1 MVSSVE
7 IFDPRLGSWMSG
19 EPMKNPRGYFA
30 AGVINESIFVMGG
43 IKIGQNIL
51 ETVSYILLW
60 FPSFSIFF
68 IYLLFF

>member
-1 MVSSVE
+1 
-7 IFDPRLGSWMSG
+7 
-19 EPMKNPRGYFA
+19 MKKPRGYFA

-43 IKIGQNIL
+43 IVGENIL